1 MAFIERK
8 RNAVN
13 QKVALVT
20 GAGRPNGL
28 GFATARALAQQ
39 GHHVI
44 VTSRSDAQ
52 SEELAQTLR
61 DEGFSAEGYRL
72 DLGDP
77 AGFARIAERIRT
89 EHGRLDVLINNAS
102 VFPDMNTESALD
114 VSIEHVQA
122 AFDVDVIGPWLLTVA
137 LRGVLE
143 AAPAARVVNL
153 SSGAYQQISY
163 LPQNPSDVGAP
174 AYSFAKHTLN
184 YLTQMLAAAFRD
196 TKVLVNAVDPGRADT
211 HPELGTDEE
220 DVPPAEAAK
229 WIAWAATLPEGAPSG
244 AIFADGERVG

>member
-1 MAFIERK
+1 MSS
-8 RNAVN
+8 
-13 QKVALVT
+13 KVALVT
-20 GAGRPNGL
+20 GAGRVTGL
-28 GFATARALAQQ
+28 GMATARALAQK
-39 GHHVI
+39 GYHVI

-52 SEELAQTLR
+52 SEEQAKTLR

-77 AGFARIAERIRT
+77 AEFARVAERIRA
-89 EHGRLDVLINNAS
+89 EHGHLDVLINNAS
-102 VFPDMNTESALD
+102 VFPDMNTGTALD

-137 LRGVLE
+137 LRAVLE

-153 SSGAYQQISY
+153 SSGAYQQISH
-163 LPQNPSDVGAP
+163 LGQHPGDVGAP

-184 YLTQMLAAAFRD
+184 SLTLMLAAAFRD

-211 HPELGTDEE
+211 HPELGTDDE

-229 WIAWAATLPEGAPSG
+229 WIAWAATLPDGSPSG
-244 AIFADGERVG
+244 AVFANGERVG

>member
-1 MAFIERK
+1 MSEKI
-8 RNAVN
+8 
-13 QKVALVT
+13 ALIT

-28 GFATARALAQQ
+28 GMATAVALAEQ
-39 GHHVI
+39 GFHII

-52 SEELAQTLR
+52 SEEQAQSLR
-61 DEGFSAEGYRL
+61 DAGFSAEGYRL

-77 AGFARIAERIRT
+77 SEFARVAERIRVD
-89 EHGRLDVLINNAS
+89 HGHLDALVNNAS
-102 VFPDMNTESALD
+102 VFPDMDTDTALD
-114 VSIEHVQA
+114 VSIEHVKA

-137 LRGVLE
+137 LRELLE

-153 SSGAYQQISY
+153 SSGAYQQITY

-196 TKVLVNAVDPGRADT
+196 TKVLVNSVDPGRADT

-220 DVPPAEAAK
+220 DVPPSAAAA
-229 WIAWAATLPEGAPSG
+229 WIAQAATFPEGGPSG
-244 AIFADGERVG
+244 AVFRDGEIVG

>member
-1 MAFIERK
+1 MT
-8 RNAVN
+8 

-20 GAGRPNGL
+20 GAGRANGL
-28 GFATARALAQQ
+28 GMATAQALAEL
-39 GHHVI
+39 GFHII

-52 SEELAQTLR
+52 SEEQAQSLR
-61 DEGFSAEGYRL
+61 EAGFSAEGYRL

-77 AGFARIAERIRT
+77 TEFARVAERIRVD
-89 EHGRLDVLINNAS
+89 HGHLDALINNAS
-102 VFPDMNTESALD
+102 VFPDMGVDSALD
-114 VSIEHVQA
+114 VSIEHVKA

-153 SSGAYQQISY
+153 SSGAYQQIAS
-163 LPQNPSDVGAP
+163 LPQNPGDVGAP

-184 YLTQMLAAAFRD
+184 YLTQILAAAFRD
-196 TKVLVNAVDPGRADT
+196 TKVLVNSVDPGRADT

-220 DVPPAEAAK
+220 DVPPSVAAA
-229 WIAWAATLPEGAPSG
+229 WIAQAATLPEGGASG
-244 AIFADGERVG
+244 VVFADGEIVG

>member
-1 MAFIERK
+1 MSS
-8 RNAVN
+8 
-13 QKVALVT
+13 KVALVT
-20 GAGRPNGL
+20 GAGRVTGL
-28 GFATARALAQQ
+28 GMATARALAQK
-39 GHHVI
+39 GYHVI

-52 SEELAQTLR
+52 SEEQAKTLR

-77 AGFARIAERIRT
+77 AEFARVAERIRA
-89 EHGRLDVLINNAS
+89 EHGHLDVLINNAS
-102 VFPDMNTESALD
+102 VFPDMNTGTALD

-137 LRGVLE
+137 LRAVLE

-163 LPQNPSDVGAP
+163 LGQHPGDVGAP

-184 YLTQMLAAAFRD
+184 SLTLMLAAAFRD

-211 HPELGTDEE
+211 HPELGTDDE

-229 WIAWAATLPEGAPSG
+229 WIAWAATLPDGSPSG
-244 AIFADGERVG
+244 AVFANGERVG